1 MMAIISSSHYLR
13 ICRTAQS
20 LNQLTQPNPQ
30 SPIPSPSL
38 TIRTHTPKEISMS
51 AKLRAAILGCGGMSR
66 NHIRGYLDTGRY
78 EIVALADLNPEPMDE
93 VDRQFN
99 ISPKHYTD
107 ARQMMNAERLDVIS
121 ICTWHGGHA
130 PWTIAAAAF
139 GPRAILCEKPMADT
153 VGAAEQMMVA
163 CRRNG
168 VKLAIAH
175 QRRFLPAYTLAKDLI
190 AQGAIGSVHLIQSFG
205 GAGLPN
211 YSSHQTDMY
220 RYLLGDD
227 ECEWVMGNIERKT
240 DQYERSTRIEDCAMA
255 VFQFRSGP
263 RALILSDLVPNYYQ
277 GALIV
282 GSQGMINMTTNDLQ
296 LMSASTGGQWQRYA
310 PDGKFYKVAE
320 QGDRFE
326 WLEAGAAQA
335 DELAD
340 WIEGVVPTHRGAAEN
355 GYKALQMIHAVYESA
370 RMHEKV
376 VMPMRT
382 RVNPLDLMVESG
394 HLAPERPGRYDIRA
408 FLLRGENM
416 SKDDPSV

>member
-1 MMAIISSSHYLR
+1 MTTKYRVAII
-13 ICRTAQS
+13 
-20 LNQLTQPNPQ
+20 
-30 SPIPSPSL
+30 
-38 TIRTHTPKEISMS
+38 
-51 AKLRAAILGCGGMSR
+51 GCGGMSR
-66 NHIRGYLDTGRY
+66 NHIRGYIDTGRY
-78 EIVALADLNPEPMDE
+78 EIAALADLQEAAMSE
-93 VDRQFN
+93 VDQQFT
-99 ISPKHYTD
+99 ISPKHYSD
-107 ARQMMNAERLDVIS
+107 ARQMLESERPDVVS
-121 ICTWHGGHA
+121 ICTWHAGHVS
-130 PWTIAAAAF
+130 WTIAAAAYR
-139 GPRAILCEKPMADT
+139 PKAILCEKPMADT
-153 VGAAEQMMVA
+153 VGGAEQMMIA
-163 CRRNG
+163 CQRNG

-175 QRRFLPAYTLAKDLI
+175 QRRFLPAYTLAKELI
-190 AQGAIGSVHLIQSFG
+190 AEGAIGNVHLIQSFG

-240 DQYERSTRIEDCAMA
+240 DQYERSTRIEDCALA

-282 GSQGMINMTTNDLQ
+282 GSEGMINMTTTDLQ
-296 LMSASTGGQWQRYA
+296 LMNASTGGRWQRHA
-310 PDGKFYKVAE
+310 PDGKFFKVEAE
-320 QGDRFE
+320 GNRFE
-326 WLEAGAAQA
+326 WVEGGASQA

-340 WIEGVVPTHRGAAEN
+340 WIEGKIPMHRGEATN

-376 VMPMRT
+376 IMPLRT

-394 HLAPERPGRYDIRA
+394 HLTPERPGRYDIRA

-416 SKDDPSV
+416 TVDDPTIKEKTHGSAD